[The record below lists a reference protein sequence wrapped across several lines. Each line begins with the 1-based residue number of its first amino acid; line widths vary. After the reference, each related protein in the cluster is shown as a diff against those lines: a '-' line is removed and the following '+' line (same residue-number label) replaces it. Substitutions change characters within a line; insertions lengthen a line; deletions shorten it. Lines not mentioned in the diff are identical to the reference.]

1 MKDKLKAAF
10 DQVQAEEALKEK
22 TRAYLADHAQN
33 RTPARKHP
41 VARRL
46 VPAAACL
53 VLVLLGGNWLY
64 FTPTATISVDINPSL
79 ELAVNRFDKVL
90 SVDGYNQDG
99 QALADTLDCTF
110 ASYTEVVDAILAD
123 EQVAALLS
131 DNGVLT
137 ITVVG
142 DNETQSAR
150 LLSGV
155 ESCTAGQK
163 NAYCYCAHGEEVEHA
178 HQAGLSYGKYQA
190 YLALHALDP
199 TVTPEQVQEMTMR
212 EIWDRIDALS
222 GTGTATESATDG
234 AHHGQSEN
242 GHGQGRGNGHH
253 SEDD

>member
-10 DQVQAEEALKEK
+10 DQVQAEESLKEK
-22 TRAYLADHAQN
+22 TRAYLADRVQN
-33 RTPARKHP
+33 RAPAKKHP
-41 VARRL
+41 AARRL
-46 VPAAACL
+46 IPAAACL
-53 VLVLLGGNWLY
+53 ALVLLGGNWLY

-123 EQVAALLS
+123 DQVAALLS

-142 DNETQSAR
+142 ENETQSAR

-163 NAYCYCAHGEEVEHA
+163 NAYCYCAHGEEMEHA

-190 YLALHALDP
+190 YLELQALDP
-199 TVTPEQVQEMTMR
+199 TVTPEQVQGMTMR
-212 EIWDRIDALS
+212 EIRDRIDALS
-222 GTGTATESATDG
+222 GTSADAESTSDD
-234 AHHGQSEN
+234 AHHGQSESDHS
-242 GHGQGRGNGHH
+242 HGQGNGHRN
-253 SEDD
+253 EDN

>member
-163 NAYCYCAHGEEVEHA
+163 NAYCYCAHGEEMEHA

-190 YLALHALDP
+190 YLELQALDP
-199 TVTPEQVQEMTMR
+199 TVTPEQVQGMTMR
-212 EIWDRIDALS
+212 EIRERISTLS
-222 GTGTATESATDG
+222 GASSGSETSTSSGS
-234 AHHGQSEN
+234 AHHSQTEN
-242 GHGQGRGNGHH
+242 EHGHNGRHQGN
-253 SEDD
+253 D